1 MSFATPIHEK
11 GTTTGTAILTNLVR
25 FLTAAFQKDPAGR
38 TLAGKLGLHDL
49 AALEAF
55 DLGYSNGSLARAI
68 PSKGGA
74 RDQLAGLGILAA
86 DGREAIMDC
95 LVIPIRDA
103 RGGAVGVVAVAPD
116 GRETRCPASAS
127 MLGVNLAALSQSS
140 VVFTD
145 SALKA
150 FLLVQAGVAGVAP
163 IGAALSAEDRA
174 LIEAHRPEK
183 AYLLGDNL
191 ELLRLLQKL
200 EVPCYKLTL
209 ALPTTPDAVAA
220 ALKAAEPFAARIAPD
235 ATVRVSEDRVVF
247 ERGERRYELRE
258 LAPSERDRLRVNLR
272 VEAGGA
278 LHVDT
283 LDLYAG
289 RSRAAFARAI
299 GPVLGVSESAVEA
312 DMGLIIR
319 KMEAI
324 RAQRRQEAEPA
335 RGHAMTPDEEAE
347 ALEFLKS
354 PDLMDR
360 VLRDLDDIGYVG
372 EDANKRLGYLIA
384 LSRKLDTPLCGVIL
398 SRAGAGKSRLM
409 EVLADLVPPEELI
422 AFTRITPQALYY
434 ADNRSLKHK
443 LLISGEDEGLIGS
456 DYAIREL
463 ISSKKI
469 KLAAPLKDQ
478 ATGKLKTVEYEVEG
492 PISLLFSTTKPA
504 IHFENSTRC
513 FLLSLDESDEQTA
526 RVHEVQRRMRT
537 MAKVEKG
544 ARGEELRRLHRN
556 AQRLLKPV
564 LIVNPFA
571 PDLTFPTQPLEMRRE
586 HEKYLSLIDA
596 FTLLRQ
602 FQRKRGKCVHGGQ
615 EVEYVEVA
623 VEDIEDANALMTEI
637 LGTKAEDLSRPS
649 RDLLA
654 FIKKMAEAKARQLDI
669 EPEDLRFNR
678 RDIREYTGWSDNQ
691 IKAHIGQLEDL
702 EYLIVGKGD
711 RGRMYRYELA
721 LEGSGR
727 DKKRLP
733 GLTDTAAL
741 RSKVGKLGMVGDG
754 WAGEKSGGSVE
765 KPTESWKVGRNPKK
779 AHRVVQTS
787 AR

>member
-1 MSFATPIHEK
+1 MSFTTPANNK
-11 GTTTGTAILTNLVR
+11 GLAPVESVLPNLTR

-38 TLAGKLGLHDL
+38 ALADKLGLRDL

-55 DLGYSNGSLARAI
+55 DLGYSNGTLARAI

-74 RDQLAGLGILAA
+74 RDLLVSLGVLTP
-86 DGREAIMDC
+86 DGKEAILGC
-95 LVIPIRDA
+95 LVASVRDA
-103 RGGAVGVVAVAPD
+103 RGNAAGLVALATD
-116 GRETRCPASAS
+116 GRETRCPASLS
-127 MLGVNLAALSQSS
+127 LLGINLAALSQSC

-150 FLLVQAGVAGVAP
+150 FLLVQAGVEGAAP

-183 AYLLGDNL
+183 AYLLGDNP
-191 ELLRLLQKL
+191 ELLRHLQKL
-200 EVPCYKLTL
+200 EVPCYRLTL
-209 ALPTTPDAVAA
+209 AFPTTPDAVAA
-220 ALKAAEPFAARIAPD
+220 ALKTAEPCESRIAPD

-247 ERGERRYELRE
+247 ERGDRRYELRE

-272 VEAGGA
+272 VEAEGG

-289 RSRAAFARAI
+289 RSRAAFARAV

-312 DMGLIIR
+312 DLGLMIR

-324 RAQRRQEAEPA
+324 RAQRRRDDEPEK
-335 RGHAMTPDEEAE
+335 GHAMTPDEEAE
-347 ALEFLKS
+347 ALEFLKA
-354 PDLMDR
+354 PDLMGR
-360 VLRDLDDIGYVG
+360 ILRDLDDIGYVG

-422 AFTRITPQALYY
+422 AFTRLTPQALYY

-443 LLISGEDEGLIGS
+443 LLVSGEDEGLVGS

-504 IHFENSTRC
+504 IHFENATRC

-526 RVHEVQRRMRT
+526 RVHEVQRQMRT

-544 ARGEELRRLHRN
+544 ARADELRKLHRN
-556 AQRLLKPV
+556 AQRLLKPLLV
-564 LIVNPFA
+564 VNPFA
-571 PDLTFPTQPLEMRRE
+571 LDLTFPTQPLEMRRE

-596 FTLLRQ
+596 FALLRQ
-602 FQRKRGKCVHGGQ
+602 YQRQRGKCVHGGR
-615 EVEYVEVA
+615 EVEFVEVA
-623 VEDIEDANALMTEI
+623 VDDIEDANALMTEI
-637 LGTKAEDLSRPS
+637 LGSKAEDLSRPS
-649 RDLLA
+649 QDLLA
-654 FIKKMAEAKARQLDI
+654 LIKKMAEAKARQLEVETADY
-669 EPEDLRFNR
+669 RFNR
-678 RDIREYTGWSDNQ
+678 REIREYTGWSDNQ

-702 EYLIVGKGD
+702 QYLLVGKGE

-721 LEGSGR
+721 LDGSCR

-733 GLTDTAAL
+733 GLTDTASL
-741 RSKVGKLGMVGDG
+741 RSKVGKLGLVGDG
-754 WAGEKSGGSVE
+754 LSAPAAPSSVE
-765 KPTESWKVGRNPKK
+765 KPAESWKVGRNSGK
-779 AHRVVQTS
+779 AHRAVQTS
-787 AR
+787 AQ

>member
-1 MSFATPIHEK
+1 MNTDPKLLS
-11 GTTTGTAILTNLVR
+11 NLIR
-25 FLTAAFQKDPAGR
+25 FLTSAFQKDAAGR
-38 TLAGKLGLHDL
+38 ALASALGLRDL
-49 AALEAF
+49 DALETF
-55 DLGYSNGSLARAI
+55 DLGYSNGTLARAI

-74 RDQLAGLGILAA
+74 RDLLLSLGVLAS
-86 DGREAIMDC
+86 DGREAISGC
-95 LVIPIRDA
+95 LVAPLRDA
-103 RGGAVGVVAVAPD
+103 RGDAAGVVAIEPD
-116 GRETRCPASAS
+116 GRETLCPSTASL
-127 MLGVNLAALSQSS
+127 LGLNLAALREPCL
-140 VVFTD
+140 VFTG

-150 FLLVQAGVAGVAP
+150 FLLIQAGVAGAAP

-183 AYLLGDNL
+183 AYLLGDNP

-200 EVPCYKLTL
+200 EVPCYRL
-209 ALPTTPDAVAA
+209 ALEFPTTPDAVAA
-220 ALKAAEPFAARIAPD
+220 ALKDAQAFETRVAPD
-235 ATVRVSEDRVVF
+235 ATMRVMEDRVLF
-247 ERGERRYELRE
+247 ERGDRRYELRE
-258 LAPSERDRLRVNLR
+258 LGPSERDRLRVNLR
-272 VEAGGA
+272 VEAEGA

-289 RSRAAFARAI
+289 RSRAAFARAV
-299 GPVLGVSESAVEA
+299 GPVLGVSEAAVEA
-312 DMGLIIR
+312 DLGLMIR

-324 RAQRRQEAEPA
+324 RAQRRQDSEPA
-335 RGHAMTPDEEAE
+335 SAHAMTPDEEAE

-354 PDLMDR
+354 PDLMGR
-360 VLRDLDDIGYVG
+360 ILRDLDDIGYVG

-409 EVLADLVPPEELI
+409 EVIADLVPPEELI

-434 ADNRSLKHK
+434 ADNRSLKNK
-443 LLISGEDEGLIGS
+443 LLVSGEDEGLIGS

-504 IHFENSTRC
+504 IHFENATRC

-596 FTLLRQ
+596 FALLRQ
-602 FQRKRGKCVHGGQ
+602 YQRKGGKCVHGGR
-615 EVEYVEVA
+615 EVEFVEAA

-649 RDLLA
+649 QELLGL
-654 FIKKMAEAKARQLDI
+654 IKKMSDEKARRLEVSPD
-669 EPEDLRFNR
+669 DYRFNR

-702 EYLIVGKGD
+702 EYLIVGKGE

-721 LEGSGR
+721 LEGSGK

-733 GLTDTAAL
+733 GLTNTAAL
-741 RSKVGKLGMVGDG
+741 RSKVGKLGAVGDG
-754 WAGEKSGGSVE
+754 WAGPAAPSPVE
-765 KPTESWKVGRNPKK
+765 KTAESWKVGRNPEK
-779 AHRVVQTS
+779 AHGAVQTS
-787 AR
+787 V